1 MANKHNKDAEYRS
14 ERDTGSSK
22 QTGNSA
28 ARNNNTS
35 ISTPGPVDTSIETAS
50 VEGIGNKAISDRK
63 LTDHSFN
70 HSADA

>member
-1 MANKHNKDAEYRS
+1 MQS
-14 ERDTGSSK
+14 I
-22 QTGNSA
+22 GNSA

-63 LTDHSFN
+63 LTDHSSN